1 MPSKQPKT
9 ILNNSLILCGQDIK
23 KTSGS
28 CSVGIGGELPHATP
42 STVTQLEEPH
52 PSSDRVCLVAD
63 VSPNSPHFHLLQIHY
78 PCSDGWGVY
87 TLADRSFLPPA
98 MDMLFEFIT
107 AVTLGPPK
115 FCNATPNRHRMGT
128 TIIFHRSVGRQQIES
143 NTSLQ
148 KCST

>member
-63 VSPNSPHFHLLQIHY
+63 TSPNSPHFHLLQIPY
-78 PCSDGWGVY
+78 PRSDVWEC
-87 TLADRSFLPPA
+87 THSQIEAFCLQSWII
-98 MDMLFEFIT
+98 MLFEFIT
-107 AVTLGPPK
+107 AVKLGPPK
-115 FCNATPNRHRMGT
+115 YCNHRC
-128 TIIFHRSVGRQQIES
+128 HSQ
-143 NTSLQ
+143 
-148 KCST
+148 